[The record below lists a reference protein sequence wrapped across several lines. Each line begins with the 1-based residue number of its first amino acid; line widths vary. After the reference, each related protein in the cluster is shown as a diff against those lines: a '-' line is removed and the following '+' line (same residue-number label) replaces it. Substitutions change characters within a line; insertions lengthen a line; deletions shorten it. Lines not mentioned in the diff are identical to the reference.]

1 MSQGIRAAESSL
13 TRAAP
18 VFAALG
24 DKTRLE
30 LVARLCA
37 RGPLSIRRLTEG
49 TGVTRQAVTKHLQVL
64 ARGGLVQ
71 SARRGRERVWS
82 IEPDRLDEARRCL
95 AHISRQWDQG
105 LHRLK
110 LFGEGGPKN
119 G

>member
-1 MSQGIRAAESSL
+1 MSPGNPAAESSL
-13 TRAAP
+13 TRAVP

-30 LVARLCA
+30 VVARLCA

-49 TGVTRQAVTKHLQVL
+49 TGVSRQAVTKHLQVL

-95 AHISRQWDQG
+95 VHISQQWDQG
-105 LHRLK
+105 LQRLK
-110 LFGEGGPKN
+110 LFVEEDGGT